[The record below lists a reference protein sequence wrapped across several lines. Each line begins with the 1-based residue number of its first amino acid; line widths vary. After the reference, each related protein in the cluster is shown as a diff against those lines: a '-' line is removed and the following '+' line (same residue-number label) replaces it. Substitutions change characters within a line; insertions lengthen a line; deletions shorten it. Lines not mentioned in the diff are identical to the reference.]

1 MKVNLSL
8 EKDVIVGYTVIPLD
22 EKQPIYE
29 FDEDQMRFLEQNVG
43 KIDVNL
49 NIVQSIVD
57 KENAQKRIEEL
68 KKWFDTEYTICEQK
82 YRRLDWFYHNGT
94 INEETTNA
102 HNNLVELYHQAEEY
116 RKEINE
122 LEGGI
127 K

>member
-1 MKVNLSL
+1 MKVNLEL
-8 EKDVIVGYTVIPLD
+8 KNDIIVGYTVIPLD
-22 EKQPIYE
+22 ENQPIYD
-29 FDEDQMRFLEQNVG
+29 FDDEQMKLLEQNVG

-57 KENAQKRIEEL
+57 KENAEARIKEL
-68 KKWFDTEYTICEQK
+68 KKWFDTEYTIYEQK

-122 LEGGI
+122 LEEVI